1 MYKIIIYLL
10 LSCGLWVTSNV
21 GQAALHGKPISFD
34 FQDIKVRSALQ
45 IIADFTSVN
54 LVVSDSVSGN
64 ITLRLHDVP
73 WEQALDIILTSKGL
87 DKRQIGNVLMID
99 NAAALAAHEHVL
111 FEEQLAAQK
120 LTPLQSDVLQINYAN
135 ALDIGNMLK
144 DKSSLLL
151 SERGTVSADPRT
163 NTIWLQDTVD
173 QIKEIKKYVK
183 QLDVPVK
190 QVVIEARIVNMTKD
204 CSEDIG
210 VRWGISKSSY
220 LSGTLAGANGFSQG
234 VAASD
239 LPISDRLNVDLS
251 ALPFDANPASIGI
264 ALAKLGD
271 NVLLDL
277 ELSALESEGRAEI
290 VASPRLMTTNQMPA
304 VIESGEDIPYQESSL
319 SGATTVAFK
328 KAVLSL
334 RVTPQITPDSQLLM
348 NLLINQNSDS
358 GRRVQGVPIVLTK
371 SIETSV
377 LVNNGQ
383 TIVLGGIYKH
393 DKNNTI
399 MRVPFLGTLPIV
411 GHLFSRK
418 QVRKRNEE
426 LLIFIT
432 PRIITNSLKAPKIV

>member
-1 MYKIIIYLL
+1 MLLYKIITYLL
-10 LSCGLWVTSNV
+10 LVYCLGTTISLAQGVF
-21 GQAALHGKPISFD
+21 HGKPISMD
-34 FQDIKVRSALQ
+34 FQDIQVRAALQ
-45 IIADFTSVN
+45 IIADFTKVN

-64 ITLRLHDVP
+64 LTLRLHEVP
-73 WEQALDIILTSKGL
+73 WEQALDIILTSQGL
-87 DKRQIGNVLMID
+87 DKRQIGNILLIE
-99 NAAALAAHEHVL
+99 NAATLASRENLL
-111 FEEQLAAQK
+111 FEEHIAAQK
-120 LTPLQSDVLQINYAN
+120 LMPLQSDVLQINYAN
-135 ALDIGNMLK
+135 AMDIGNMLK

-151 SERGTVSADPRT
+151 SDRGTLSMDART
-163 NTIWLQDTVD
+163 NTIWLQDTSA
-173 QIKEIKKYVK
+173 QIKEIKKYIK
-183 QLDVPVK
+183 QLDVPAK
-190 QVVIEARIVNMTKD
+190 QVIIEARIVNMTKD
-204 CSEDIG
+204 CADDIG
-210 VRWGISKSSY
+210 VRWGVSNSSHF
-220 LSGTLAGANGFSQG
+220 SGTLEGANELSHGI
-234 VAASD
+234 ASGD
-239 LPISDRLNVDLS
+239 IPISERLNVDLS
-251 ALPFDANPASIGI
+251 ALPFDANPASLGI

-271 NVLLDL
+271 HVLLDL
-277 ELSALESEGRAEI
+277 ELSALQSEGRAEI

-334 RVTPQITPDSQLLM
+334 KVTPQITPDGQLLM
-348 NLLINQNSDS
+348 SLFINQNSDS

-371 SIETSV
+371 SIETNV

-399 MRVPFLGTLPIV
+399 MRVPFLGTLPVV

-432 PRIITNSLKAPKIV
+432 PRIIKSLQA